1 MLKDGRG
8 ENKKALAKINLEKV
22 RAWVEKNP
30 NATLTEC
37 CEGVG
42 MTYKTVKRHINTIR
56 RSCENE

>member
-8 ENKKALAKINLEKV
+8 ENKKALAKSNLEKI
-22 RAWVEKNP
+22 RAWIKKNP

-42 MTYKTVKRHINTIR
+42 MTYKTVKGHINTIQR
-56 RSCENE
+56 RFKNE